1 MEHEYPQ
8 NTFTVTSLGVAE
20 FDHQAADQVS
30 RERQSARIL
39 VADYARHHGLRDP
52 NDIARFAN
60 ECVQNADEWIVRQDA
75 GDASH
80 TLSGVAV
87 RIAARRIGLLSKPEP
102 RKSASPTDWVPRGC
116 ERQMPPQ
123 PLGELVTPASPTFW
137 RQVFTQ
143 MMAFVTV
150 AWSKIGLG

>member
-8 NTFTVTSLGVAE
+8 NTFTVTALGVAE
-20 FDHQAADQVS
+20 FDQQTADLLH
-30 RERQSARIL
+30 RERQEARIV

-52 NDIARFAN
+52 DHIARFAN
-60 ECVQNADEWIVRQDA
+60 ECVQNADEWIARQESCGA
-75 GDASH
+75 PH
-80 TLSGVAV
+80 TLSNIAV
-87 RIAARRIGLLSKPEP
+87 RIAARRVGLLAKPEP
-102 RKSASPTDWVPRGC
+102 CNSASPTDWVPTGC

-123 PLGELVTPASPTFW
+123 PLGELVTPASPSFW

-143 MMAFVTV
+143 MMAFVTL